1 MQKFTKIVLSLT
13 LSIGSCAASGNLLI
27 DGNFD
32 NLGAG
37 ARATTYTLNTFETV
51 STRLSGTAQG
61 WYLVG
66 MTSSTSSKDLDC
78 IVISTNIQN
87 CNNITF
93 GTTPTLSPD
102 GGNFLS
108 VDSDSTYNLPIAQNV
123 SITAGLE
130 YQLTFYQAAAQQSGL
145 GKSALP
151 GGGTTEPWSVTL
163 NGGTAQTSTLMNN
176 AYEGFTGWT
185 QQTMSFIDN
194 STNASAVLQFIALGT
209 PAGFPPITLLDG
221 VNFSQ
226 VPEPSTWGL
235 TGLGLLAIVFV
246 RKLR

>member
-1 MQKFTKIVLSLT
+1 MQKFTKILLLLSLT
-13 LSIGSCAASGNLLI
+13 IGSCAASGNLLI

-37 ARATTYTLNTFETV
+37 SKATTYTLNTFETV
-51 STRLSGTAQG
+51 GTRLSGTAQG

-66 MTSSTSSKDLDC
+66 MSSATSGQDLDC

-108 VDSDSTYNLPIAQNV
+108 VDGDSTYSLPVAQNV
-123 SITAGLE
+123 SITAGLQ
-130 YQLTFYQAAAQQSGL
+130 YQITFYQAAAQQSGL

-151 GGGTTEPWSVTL
+151 GGGTTEQWSVSL

-185 QQTMSFIDN
+185 QQTMTFIAN
-194 STNASAVLQFIALGT
+194 STNASAALQFVALGT
-209 PAGFPPITLLDG
+209 PAGFPPIALLDG
-221 VNFSQ
+221 VTLSQ

-235 TGLGLLAIVFV
+235 AGLGLFAIVFV
-246 RKLR
+246 RKLQ